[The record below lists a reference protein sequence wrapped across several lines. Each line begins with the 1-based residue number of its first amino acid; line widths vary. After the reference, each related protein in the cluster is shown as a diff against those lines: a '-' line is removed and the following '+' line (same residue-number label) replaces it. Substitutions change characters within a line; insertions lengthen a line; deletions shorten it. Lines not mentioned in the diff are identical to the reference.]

1 MTKLHYIRAFALG
14 LAFCSLSLAGCK
26 EEEAGMSD
34 ALMVT
39 ESSVTVPAAE
49 NDRIVTIYADKSW
62 VADVSEDWLSLD
74 PSSGEGTVDVTVHF
88 DYNSSI
94 EPRTAHLY
102 VQGSSHVAMID
113 VEITQKGDRYKDA
126 AEYSVGELAVLE
138 AGTLVKVKE
147 CQVAGFTKSGFVAVD
162 GESAIYVS
170 GSSSSLETGDKITMT
185 GEIVSLNGIAALQLE
200 DPTVTGSGDL
210 VVPEAQDLTEGLSE
224 FVASLPASPKHV
236 SFHGSYS
243 GSSFSI
249 GDDEMGKA
257 VDPLDALLLS
267 NLALR
272 YVDVEAWYIGQSD
285 GKLALLVLSAE
296 DEGSVGTIY
305 LGFEIETSAFA
316 SANKST
322 FPTTYQF
329 AANTGTG
336 YIQYVPY
343 DLASTN
349 GNSKFAMDISGNDPR
364 CTGPWPEDYWLFYGD
379 SPIKSGSK
387 VEIKFGCRTSATG
400 HKYWIL
406 EYLDGKTWKTAGTPL
421 VSEDIPESAG
431 GNVTY
436 THAMN
441 SDGATNVIV
450 DETVVFE
457 RNVEH
462 GQFRFRCV
470 ANWQANGNG
479 ALAARNGGSARLAVS
494 SAKAVASQPTIVI
507 LEEGDGSAADP
518 VEANISVSVDHLA
531 FDGIPADGKTFTVS
545 SDYAYTLT
553 SGASWL
559 HLDVESGAAGQEQ
572 TVTVTCDTTTLSS
585 IRETTITILSNET
598 VKTIPVVQGAAG
610 QDLEPF
616 VSIVGS
622 NGVTVLGQGDS
633 FDVKVQSNVEFETEI
648 GADWITEVETPA
660 TKAMV
665 ETVTKSF
672 KAAPN
677 LTGADRT
684 GTVRFYKDNIESV
697 LTVRQEK
704 FEPSIVVTP
713 AEVKGAVVVPAEG
726 GSVKVNITSN
736 VAFNVTSDVLTLPVS
751 SAAAGTYSDIS
762 ISVPANATGV
772 ARTVKATFTN
782 EEYSYS
788 YEYPVLQLGERLFF
802 DDFSWLS
809 DMIAEYNAANT
820 TPIGNAVTGY
830 TEAEYASASSANAPN
845 IYTAEPFKSK
855 FPDAFAAAGYTDLN
869 ASGKVIYPQDTYL
882 KFGKTSTHTSLQLPA
897 LASLNGTADVV
908 LDFDWCAHIQGTGK
922 VDPVTLTIVIT
933 GNGSFENG
941 TKYSDPLSNT
951 QEAKQMFWTHA
962 SVKASGIDKDT
973 RFNIVYTD
981 ALNKDTG
988 AYNYKVSGAHRYH
1001 LDNIRISK

>member
-14 LAFCSLSLAGCK
+14 LALCSLSLAGCK

-224 FVASLPASPKHV
+224 FVASLPTSPKHV

-470 ANWQANGNG
+470 ANWQASGKG
-479 ALAARNGGSARLAVS
+479 ALTARNGGSARLAVS

-622 NGVTVLGQGDS
+622 N
-633 FDVKVQSNVEFETEI
+633 KVEISADADEYKVGIQANVEWTASSDVE
-648 GADWITEVETPA
+648 WITI
-660 TKAMV
+660 MQ
-665 ETVTKSF
+665 TKSVVSVSEL
-672 KAAPN
+672 AYSVDAN
-677 LTGADRT
+677 ADTENSRI
-684 GTVRFYKDNIESV
+684 GHITVVSPSGLESV
-697 LTVRQEK
+697 LTVVQLPK
-704 FEPSIVVTP
+704 S
-713 AEVKGAVVVPAEG
+713 
-726 GSVKVNITSN
+726 
-736 VAFNVTSDVLTLPVS
+736 TLMYTAWQF
-751 SAAAGTYSDIS
+751 SAADMPSYQDYFGGTSGVVDFEAGNGGKY
-762 ISVPANATGV
+762 VPANLKGSGKIEYWQVDKTAYKTDDAKNPMRIVGSTGHPYVTGAWPGDYWLFSASDGKEYPSETKLHISFLTRVSATGH
-772 ARTVKATFTN
+772 KYWLL
-782 EEYSYS
+782 EYFDGSDWKPASDTKTAEVSGSSVTYTHT
-788 YEYPVLQLGERLFF
+788 LGTSNINVDVTCTLAAACTTMQFRFVC
-802 DDFSWLS
+802 
-809 DMIAEYNAANT
+809 AANCT
-820 TPIGNAVTGY
+820 TKNAILD
-830 TEAEYASASSANAPN
+830 APN
-845 IYTAEPFKSK
+845 GGTMRIAG
-855 FPDAFAAAGYTDLN
+855 AADG
-869 ASGKVIYPQDTYL
+869 
-882 KFGKTSTHTSLQLPA
+882 TSPVFE
-897 LASLNGTADVV
+897 VV
-908 LDFDWCAHIQGTGK
+908 
-922 VDPVTLTIVIT
+922 
-933 GNGSFENG
+933 E
-941 TKYSDPLSNT
+941 
-951 QEAKQMFWTHA
+951 
-962 SVKASGIDKDT
+962 
-973 RFNIVYTD
+973 
-981 ALNKDTG
+981 
-988 AYNYKVSGAHRYH
+988 
-1001 LDNIRISK
+1001 

>member
-1 MTKLHYIRAFALG
+1 
-14 LAFCSLSLAGCK
+14 
-26 EEEAGMSD
+26 MSD

-88 DYNSSI
+88 DYNSSA
-94 EPRTAHLY
+94 EPRTAHMY
-102 VQGSSHVAMID
+102 VQGSSHVATVD

-126 AEYSVGELAVLE
+126 AECSVGELAALE
-138 AGTLVKVKE
+138 AGTLVRVKE
-147 CQVAGFTKSGFVAVD
+147 SQVAGFTKSGFVVMD

-170 GSSSSLETGDKITMT
+170 GSSGSLKTGDKVTMT
-185 GEIVSLNGIAALQLE
+185 GEIVSLNGITALQLE
-200 DPTVTGSGDL
+200 DPTVTGSGEL
-210 VVPEAQDLTEGLSE
+210 VLPEAEDLTESLSA
-224 FVASLPASPKHV
+224 FVASLPASPRHV

-249 GDDEMGKA
+249 GDDEMGKP
-257 VDPLDALLLS
+257 VDPLDALMLS

-272 YVDVEAWYIGQSD
+272 YVDVDAWYIGQSD
-285 GKLALLVLSAE
+285 GKLALLVLSAG

-305 LGFEIETSAFA
+305 LGFEIETSAFK
-316 SANKST
+316 SANNST

-343 DLASTN
+343 DLESTDAN
-349 GNSKFAMDISGNDPR
+349 KKFVMDISGNDPR

-421 VSEDIPESAG
+421 VSDDIPESAG

-470 ANWQANGNG
+470 ANWQANGKG

-494 SAKAVASQPTIVI
+494 SAKAVASQPTIII

-531 FDGIPADGKTFTVS
+531 FDGIPAEGKTFTVS
-545 SDYAYTLT
+545 SDYPYTLT
-553 SGASWL
+553 SGAPWL

-585 IRETTITILSNET
+585 IRETTITVLSNET

-622 NGVTVLGQGDS
+622 NSVTVLGQGDS
-633 FDVKVQSNVEFETEI
+633 FEAKVQSNVEFETEI
-648 GADWITEVETPA
+648 GADWITEAVAPA
-660 TKAMV
+660 SKAMV
-665 ETVTKSF
+665 EVVTKSF

-684 GTVRFYKDNIESV
+684 GTIRFYKDNIESV

-713 AEVKGAVVVPAEG
+713 AEVKGSVTVPADG

-736 VAFNVTSDVLTLPVS
+736 VAFNVSSDILTLPVS
-751 SAAAGTYSDIS
+751 SAAAGTYNDVS
-762 ISVPANATGV
+762 ITVPANGTGTM
-772 ARTVKATFTN
+772 RTVKATFAN
-782 EEYSYS
+782 EEYGYT
-788 YEYPVLQLGERLFF
+788 YEFSVLQLGERLFF

-809 DMIAEYNAANT
+809 DMIAEYNADNASK
-820 TPIGNAVTGY
+820 PIGNAVTGY
-830 TEAEYASASSANAPN
+830 TEADYASASSANAPN
-845 IYTAEPFKSK
+845 IYTTEPFKSK
-855 FPDAFAAAGYTDLN
+855 FPSAFAAAGYTDLN

-882 KFGKTSTHTSLQLPA
+882 KFGKTSVHTSLQLPA
-897 LASLNGTADVV
+897 MTAIAGTADVA
-908 LDFDWCAHIQGTGK
+908 LDFDWCAHIQGSGK
-922 VDPVTLTIVIT
+922 VDPVTLTVVIS
-933 GNGSFENG
+933 GNGTFENG

-962 SVKASGIDKDT
+962 VVKAVGIDKDT

-981 ALNKDTG
+981 ALNKETG